1 MGAWIET
8 LRQKFARLAAFVAS
22 FMGAWIE
29 TTVFP
34 ATLKSSIVAS
44 FMGAWIE
51 TQQVCQCWV
60 EIPVASF
67 MGAWIETC
75 PNCYRSR
82 RICRIL
88 YGCVDWNR
96 FRRHAQAVAFRRIL
110 YGCVD
115 WNGKVVQVKKGVTK
129 VASFTGA

>member
-1 MGAWIET
+1 MPAVSHPLWVRGLKLFPLPCSTPYNQVASFMGAWIET

-88 YGCVDWNR
+88 YGCVD
-96 FRRHAQAVAFRRIL
+96 
-110 YGCVD
+110 
-115 WNGKVVQVKKGVTK
+115 
-129 VASFTGA
+129 